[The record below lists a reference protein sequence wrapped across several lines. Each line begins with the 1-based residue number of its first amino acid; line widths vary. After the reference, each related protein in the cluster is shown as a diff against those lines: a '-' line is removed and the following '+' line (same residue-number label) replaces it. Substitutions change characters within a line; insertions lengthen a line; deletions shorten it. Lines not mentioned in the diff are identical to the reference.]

1 MYIYIYICIVCMC
14 ACLEVCLVMYIYIY
28 MICVSYKSHIV
39 CLTFDLEVLGN
50 GLEVFGMCVCGS

>member
-1 MYIYIYICIVCMC
+1 
-14 ACLEVCLVMYIYIY
+14 MYIYIY

-50 GLEVFGMCVCGS
+50 GLEVFGM

>member
-1 MYIYIYICIVCMC
+1 MC

-28 MICVSYKSHIV
+28 MICVSYKSHTV

>member
-1 MYIYIYICIVCMC
+1 MYIYIYVSCVCVPVLRFVLSC
-14 ACLEVCLVMYIYIY
+14 IYIY
-28 MICVSYKSHIV
+28 MICVSYKSHTV

>member
-1 MYIYIYICIVCMC
+1 MYIYI
-14 ACLEVCLVMYIYIY
+14 YIYIY

-50 GLEVFGMCVCGS
+50 GLEVFGM